1 MIDQLLE
8 IISFCPNATKSTE
21 EFRTQCWWSL
31 LGTWRSI
38 IFWFSFIRDVDELW
52 VYDGNIVVEI
62 CHNFEKPHNFVLGFF
77 LSSFNVHQSPIVLMI
92 YIVLDETRRTIAA
105 VAKNNI

>member
-1 MIDQLLE
+1 M
-8 IISFCPNATKSTE
+8 
-21 EFRTQCWWSL
+21 
-31 LGTWRSI
+31 
-38 IFWFSFIRDVDELW
+38 
-52 VYDGNIVVEI
+52 VEI
-62 CHNFEKPHNFVLGFF
+62 CHNFEKPRNFVLGFF